1 VTDAAIALP
10 SLRTRI
16 RKLISTGLGAVVI
29 PVLAIVTALL
39 VTAAVLVVTRINP
52 LEAYL
57 ALLEGAFGTRDAVI
71 TTLIKTTPFIF
82 VSLGLAV
89 AFRGGLFN
97 IGAEGQLF
105 VGSIFSVLIGYSV
118 SLPAAIHLPLAL
130 LAGAVGGAG
139 WAFIPGYLKART
151 GAHEVIT
158 TIMTNFIALRII
170 SWLIAPG
177 GPMRASALNPV
188 SETKPVLETARLPLL
203 IADSRLHAGVLLA
216 PIAAVAIYWLLWRT
230 ILGFEIRTVGAN
242 PSAARYAGIN
252 VERNIVLT
260 MMLSG
265 ALAGFAGGVQV
276 VGQHPYNF
284 TTGFNVGYGFDS
296 IAVTMLGGLHPFG
309 VVLASFLFGIMDAGG
324 RFMQLR
330 TRAPLDILTIVQCLL
345 LMFGAAKQ
353 IVSSLYRIRAR
364 ADEGPVS
371 FGRLWA
377 GERGGAD

>member
-1 VTDAAIALP
+1 VTVPAIALP

-16 RKLISTGLGAVVI
+16 QKFISTSLGAAVV
-29 PVLAIVTALL
+29 PALAIVTALL

-52 LEAYL
+52 IEAYL
-57 ALLEGAFGTRDAVI
+57 ALLEGAFGTEDAVV
-71 TTLIKTTPFIF
+71 TTLIKTTPFVF
-82 VSLGLAV
+82 VSLGLAI

-105 VGSIFSVLIGYSV
+105 VGSIFTVLIGYSV

-130 LAGAVGGAG
+130 LAGAVGGAA

-188 SETKPVLETARLPLL
+188 SETKPVLESARLPLL

-230 ILGFEIRTVGAN
+230 VLGFEIRTVGAN

-276 VGQHPYNF
+276 VGLHPYNF

-330 TRAPLDILTIVQCLL
+330 TRAPIDILTIVQGLL
-345 LMFGAAKQ
+345 LMFVAARQ
-353 IVSSLYRIRAR
+353 IIIGLYRIRAR
-364 ADEGPVS
+364 AEEGPVS

-377 GERGGAD
+377 GERAGPD

>member
-1 VTDAAIALP
+1 VIRA
-10 SLRTRI
+10 SLV
-16 RKLISTGLGAVVI
+16 SAVV
-29 PVLAIVTALL
+29 PVLAIITALL
-39 VTAAVLVVTRINP
+39 VAGVVLLITRVNP
-52 LEAYL
+52 IDAYV
-57 ALLEGAFGTRDAVI
+57 ALVDGAFGTRDDLI
-71 TTLIKTTPFIF
+71 TTLVKTTPFVF

-105 VGSIFSVLIGYSV
+105 VGSLVAVWVGYSV
-118 SLPAAIHLPLAL
+118 SLPAVIHLPLAL
-130 LAGAVGGAG
+130 LAGMLAGAAWG
-139 WAFIPGYLKART
+139 FIPGYLKART

-158 TIMTNFIALRII
+158 TIMTNYVALRII
-170 SWLIAPG
+170 SWLISPG
-177 GPMRASALNPV
+177 GPMRASLLSPV

-203 IADSRLHAGVLLA
+203 IADTRLHLGILLA
-216 PIAAVAIYWLLWRT
+216 PIAAVVVYWLLWRT

-265 ALAGFAGGVQV
+265 ALAGFAGAVQV
-276 VGQHPYNF
+276 TGLKPYNF

-309 VVLASFLFGIMDAGG
+309 VVLASIFFGILDAGG

-330 TRAPLDILTIVQCLL
+330 TRAPIDIVTIVQGLL
-345 LMFGAAKQ
+345 LMFVAAKQ
-353 IVSSLYRIRAR
+353 IVTSLYRIRAKVE
-364 ADEGPVS
+364 EGPVS

-377 GERGGAD
+377 GERGAAD

>member
-1 VTDAAIALP
+1 MTGPPIALP
-10 SLRTRI
+10 SLLARI
-16 RKLISTGLGAVVI
+16 QKSISTGLGAVVI

-39 VTAAVLVVTRINP
+39 VTAAVLILTRINP
-52 LEAYL
+52 IEAYL
-57 ALLEGAFGTRDAVI
+57 ALLEGAFGTRDALVA
-71 TTLIKTTPFIF
+71 TLIKTTPFVF

-105 VGSIFSVLIGYSV
+105 VGSIFTVLVGYGV
-118 SLPAAIHLPLAL
+118 NLPAVIHLPLAL
-130 LAGAVGGAG
+130 LAGAIGGAAWG
-139 WAFIPGYLKART
+139 FIPGYLKART

-177 GPMRASALNPV
+177 GPMRASVLSPV
-188 SETKPVLETARLPLL
+188 SETKPVLESARLPLL
-203 IADSRLHAGVLLA
+203 IADSRLHAGVLIA

-230 ILGFEIRTVGAN
+230 TLGFEIRTVGAN

-252 VERNIVLT
+252 VGRNIILT

-265 ALAGFAGGVQV
+265 AMAGFAGGVQV

-296 IAVTMLGGLHPFG
+296 IAVTMLGNLHPFG

-330 TRAPLDILTIVQCLL
+330 TQAPIDILTIVQGLL
-345 LMFGAAKQ
+345 LMFVAAKQ

-364 ADEGPVS
+364 MDEGPVS